1 MSALAPASWRL
12 ERKREEEG
20 KKVVGVLALQ
30 GDFLEHMQMLHALGV
45 VAKEV
50 RTVAELNSVGA
61 LIMPGGESTT
71 MAKLMDAYG
80 LRAPLKKKILA
91 GMPVWGTCAGMIL
104 LAKRLKE
111 DRPEPLRIMDIEVTR
126 NAFGRQVDSFERD
139 LPMKALGKKPFHAMF
154 IRAPVILKEGKGV
167 EVLARLHDGTP
178 VAARQENMLATAFH
192 PELSG
197 DHRLHKYFVSMV

>member
-1 MSALAPASWRL
+1 MK
-12 ERKREEEG
+12 ERGRR
-20 KKVVGVLALQ
+20 VTVGVLALQ
-30 GDFLEHMQMLHALGV
+30 GDFLEHVQVLHALGA

-50 RTVAELNSVGA
+50 RTVAELNSVHA

-80 LRAPLKKKILA
+80 LRAPLRKRILA

-111 DRPEPLRIMDIEVTR
+111 GRPEPLRVMDIEVSR
-126 NAFGRQVDSFERD
+126 NAFGRQVDSFEKN
-139 LPMKALGKKPFHAMF
+139 LGIKVLGKKLFHAVF
-154 IRAPVILKEGKGV
+154 IRAPVILKAGKGV

-178 VAARQENMLATAFH
+178 VAARQDNMLATAFH

-197 DHRLHKYFVSMV
+197 DHRVHEYFLEME